1 MKILLDEN
9 FPWSAA
15 DVIASAGHEAVSFS
29 DVCEFGADDET
40 VFDQAQELGAVIL
53 TSDRDFY
60 HTMPLVH
67 PEHCGIIVVALR
79 QPNRKAILMRLK

>member
-9 FPWSAA
+9 FPRSAA
-15 DVIASAGHEAVSFS
+15 DVIASAGHESVSFP

-40 VFDQAQELGAVIL
+40 VFNRAQELGAVIL

-67 PEHCGIIVVALR
+67 PEHCGADSTR
-79 QPNRKAILMRLK
+79 S

>member
-9 FPWSAA
+9 FPRSAA

-40 VFDQAQELGAVIL
+40 VFDQAQELGMENRVFIL
-53 TSDRDFY
+53 RDY
-60 HTMPLVH
+60 SCRT
-67 PEHCGIIVVALR
+67 
-79 QPNRKAILMRLK
+79 K